1 VIYERRLSYT
11 VLSPVIRMRQL
22 YAHTVSCCLVVEP
35 WRLFTA
41 FFLCDRRLPFQVL
54 IIDGNWCFSFY
65 KFTWSPGLVRPRQW
79 QFDLQA
85 FNITSERLHLS
96 VSLFFQP
103 FGNTG
108 LFFNPE
114 IPVLRDFQSLDC
126 KFAFHTFTRLTWL
139 VFERLQIGLYLR
151 VYRNVSRVL
160 SYSFHVSLQYIHYRV

>member
-1 VIYERRLSYT
+1 MIYERRLSYT

-96 VSLFFQP
+96 VSLFFSLLVILG
-103 FGNTG
+103 FSSIRKSRYWGT
-108 LFFNPE
+108 FNPW
-114 IPVLRDFQSLDC
+114 IANLHS
-126 KFAFHTFTRLTWL
+126 TFTRLTWL